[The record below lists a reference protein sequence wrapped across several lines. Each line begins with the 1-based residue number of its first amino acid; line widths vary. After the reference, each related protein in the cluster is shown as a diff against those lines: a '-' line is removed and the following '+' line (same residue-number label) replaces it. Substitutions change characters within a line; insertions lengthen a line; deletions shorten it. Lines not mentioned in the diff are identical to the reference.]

1 MRYQTLVRPPQ
12 FTCRVPL
19 VSAAIRSNGAYL
31 SRIPH
36 FRTWPKAQHAAFAVR
51 IMAVARTREA
61 VYQYLV
67 DDALRQ
73 YGDHGSLIS
82 GVIRDHFPIDVKT
95 RLRRLAR
102 RYSHASEVSRAH
114 WRAAGRRLDTWR
126 RLAA

>member
-19 VSAAIRSNGAYL
+19 VSAALRSHGAYL

-36 FRTWPKAQHAAFAVR
+36 FRTWPKAQHVAFAVR
-51 IMAVARTREA
+51 MIAVARTREA
-61 VYQYLV
+61 AYQCLV
-67 DDALRQ
+67 GEALRQ

-82 GVIRDHFPIDVKT
+82 GVIRDHFPPEVKT
-95 RLRRLAR
+95 NLRRLAR

-114 WRAAGRRLDTWR
+114 WRAAGRRLETWR